1 MDRDELLRTSCFLAL
16 DALRAEFG
24 DELPYGDGLD
34 RGFVFDGRR
43 IPFMNRY
50 KGIHRARTQRG
61 PAALSIMTSSS
72 NPYADGDTEDGLEY
86 AYRSGEIDQADNRA
100 LREAHVLGVPLAY
113 LVGTR
118 PGWFEAIYP
127 CYVHRDDSFAT
138 RVYLSPGVTTPIGEW
153 EPAPEIDRRYLVRTA
168 TVRLHQA
175 RFRGLVLN
183 AYGDRC
189 TICRLRE
196 PRLLD
201 ASHII
206 ADAQPDGVAAV
217 RNGLAL
223 CSIHHRAYD
232 HDLVGISPD
241 YRVHV
246 ARRLL
251 EDDDGPMLEILKGAQ
266 GVAIELP
273 RTTRSRP
280 DRELLA
286 TRFGR
291 FSRG

>member
-1 MDRDELLRTSCFLAL
+1 MDRDELLRASCFLAL

-24 DELPYGDGLD
+24 DELPYVGGLD
-34 RGFVFDGRR
+34 RGFLFDGRR
-43 IPFMNRY
+43 VPFMNRY
-50 KGIHRARTQRG
+50 KGIHRAGNQHG
-61 PAALSIMTSSS
+61 PAALSIMTSAS
-72 NPYADGDTEDGLEY
+72 NPYEDENTDDGIEY
-86 AYRSGEIDQADNRA
+86 AYRSGNLDQADNRA
-100 LREAHVLGVPLAY
+100 LREANALAVPLVYFAA
-113 LVGTR
+113 TR
-118 PGWFEAIYP
+118 SGQFEAVYP
-127 CYVHRDDSFAT
+127 CYVHHDDPHAR
-138 RVYLSPGVTTPIGEW
+138 RVFLSPGVRTILGDP
-153 EPAPEIDRRYLVRTA
+153 EPAPDIDRRYLVRSA
-168 TVRLHQA
+168 RVRLHQA

-196 PRLLD
+196 LRLLD
-201 ASHII
+201 ASHIVGD
-206 ADAQPDGVAAV
+206 ADPAGVAAV

-246 ARRLL
+246 AQRLL
-251 EDDDGPMLEILKGAQ
+251 EDDDGPMLEILKGAE

-273 RTTRSRP
+273 RAPRSRP

-286 TRFGR
+286 ARFGR
-291 FSRG
+291 FTSA

>member
-16 DALRAEFG
+16 DGLRAEFG
-24 DELPYGDGLD
+24 DELPYAGGLD
-34 RGFVFDGRR
+34 RGFLYDGRR
-43 IPFMNRY
+43 VPFMNRY
-50 KGIHRARTQRG
+50 KGIHRARNQRG
-61 PAALSIMTSSS
+61 PAALSVMTSWS
-72 NPYADGDTEDGLEY
+72 NPYADGDTEDGLGY
-86 AYRSGEIDQADNRA
+86 AYRSGDIDQADNRA
-100 LREAHVLGVPLAY
+100 LREAYMLGVPLTY

-118 PGWFEAIYP
+118 PGWFEAVYP
-127 CYVHRDDSFAT
+127 CYIHGDDSFSK
-138 RVYLSPGVTTPIGEW
+138 RVLLSPGVTTVIGER
-153 EPAPEIDRRYLVRTA
+153 EPAAEIDRRYLVRTA

-183 AYGDRC
+183 AYEDRC

-206 ADAQPDGVAAV
+206 SDTHPDGVAAV

-251 EDDDGPMLEILKGAQ
+251 EEDDGPMLEILKGAD

-273 RTTRSRP
+273 RATRSRP
-280 DRELLA
+280 DRDLLA
-286 TRFGR
+286 ARFGR
-291 FSRG
+291 FSRD

>member
-24 DELPYGDGLD
+24 DELPYTGGLD

-43 IPFMNRY
+43 VPFMNRY
-50 KGIHRARTQRG
+50 KGIHRAGSQRG
-61 PAALSIMTSSS
+61 PAALSVMTSWS
-72 NPYADGDTEDGLEY
+72 NPYADGDTEDGLGY
-86 AYRSGEIDQADNRA
+86 AYRNGDIDQADNRA
-100 LREAHVLGVPLAY
+100 LREAHMLGVPLAY

-118 PGWFEAIYP
+118 PGWFEAVYP
-127 CYVHRDDSFAT
+127 CFVHRDDSFSK
-138 RVYLSPGVTTPIGEW
+138 RVFLSPGVTTPIGER
-153 EPAPEIDRRYLVRTA
+153 EPAPEVDRRYLVRTT

-183 AYGDRC
+183 AYDDRC

-201 ASHII
+201 ASHIVG
-206 ADAQPDGVAAV
+206 DAHPDGVAAV

-232 HDLVGISPD
+232 HDLVGVSPD

-251 EDDDGPMLEILKGAQ
+251 EEDDGPMLEILKGAD
-266 GVAIELP
+266 GVTIDLP
-273 RTTRSRP
+273 RAPRSRP

-286 TRFGR
+286 ARFGR
-291 FSRG
+291 FNRA